1 MELTAAAL
9 WLNMFF
15 AGIDQSIAVAI
26 HRLYDWGGAFFTPF
40 FEFISVL
47 GDGGLFLIAVSV
59 VLILFKPTRHCG
71 TAMLLALGI
80 GALFTNLYLKVVIAR
95 PRPYVDESSVFY
107 QIWLVMGQHMESDKS
122 FPSGHTTAA
131 FSAMTAL
138 FLMGD
143 KRWSWTAYIFAILMG
158 VSRIYLMVHYPSD
171 VFGGIAVGLLAG
183 SIGSVIAVSLP
194 RKYYRFDIIKKKAG

>member
-15 AGIDQSIAVAI
+15 AGIDESIAVAI
-26 HRLYDWGGAFFTPF
+26 HSLYDWGGAFFTPF
-40 FEFISVL
+40 FELISVL
-47 GDGGLFLIAVSV
+47 GDGGIFLIAISV
-59 VLILFKPTRHCG
+59 VLMLFKPTRRYG
-71 TAMLLALGI
+71 TAMLLALAI

-95 PRPYVDESSVFY
+95 PRPYVDENSVFY

-138 FLMGD
+138 FLIGD
-143 KRWSWTAYIFAILMG
+143 KRWSWTAFIFAVLMG
-158 VSRIYLMVHYPSD
+158 ISRIYLMVHYPSD
-171 VFGGIAVGLLAG
+171 VFGGIAVGLIAG
-183 SIGSVIAVSLP
+183 AIGSVIAISLP
-194 RKYYRFDIIKKKAG
+194 KAYYRFEIKKKAW